1 MEIALQSWQKN
12 NEVKIKQRRKRMAE
26 LGGDWRGLKMS
37 NQTIAVKMAG
47 TLSSG
52 LKRKF
57 EEIKCD
63 VKATRCYI
71 IWCVHKYIYIY
82 I

>member
-1 MEIALQSWQKN
+1 
-12 NEVKIKQRRKRMAE
+12 MAE
-26 LGGDWRGLKMS
+26 VGGDCHGLKMS
-37 NQTIAVKMAG
+37 NQTITVKMAG

-63 VKATRCYI
+63 DKATRCYI
-71 IWCVHKYIYIY
+71 I
-82 I
+82 